1 MLIFRS
7 WETSL
12 RKMLYGRPQS
22 GCLPW
27 IKARSP
33 FTLMCLSF
41 RILPTLSIATQVIER
56 EGGEEVR
63 IR

>member
-12 RKMLYGRPQS
+12 RKMPVWQAAIGMPVVDQGQKSVYADAPVLQ
-22 GCLPW
+22 
-27 IKARSP
+27 
-33 FTLMCLSF
+33 
-41 RILPTLSIATQVIER
+41 ILPTLSIATQVIER